1 MGRPA
6 TTVWAYLFALTPRV
20 FVSMSGPLTVPFAVL
35 ALYVDN
41 AWLKALFGGL
51 AIICVL
57 FAGYLVWR
65 HERMRANRADDR
77 VEALEVKLRPGLVF
91 AMGDCCININEGSV
105 RIGVQNPS
113 PISVREARVYM
124 TVPTLGIQGIILSWS
139 SAKEA
144 GEPIDV
150 HHGPHFHTG
159 QIAGVYTDPGG
170 FWIWSGR
177 DCRQVDAGLYPI
189 TLVAKGADIHY
200 AEARTEVV
208 FTAPRS
214 VTARLL

>member
-6 TTVWAYLFALTPRV
+6 TTVWAYLYALIPRV

-41 AWLKALFGGL
+41 AWLKALFGVL
-51 AIICVL
+51 AMICVL

-65 HERMRANRADDR
+65 HERMRANRSDDR

-91 AMGDCCININEGSV
+91 AMGDCCINEGSV

-113 PISVREARVYM
+113 PISVRAARVYM
-124 TVPTLGIQGIILSWS
+124 TIPTLGIQGIILSWS
-139 SAKEA
+139 SAKED

-159 QIAGVYTDPGG
+159 LIAGVYTDPGG

-177 DCRQVDAGLYPI
+177 DYRQVDAGLYSI
-189 TLVAKGADIHY
+189 ALVAKGADIHC
-200 AEARTEVV
+200 AEARMEVV
-208 FTAPRS
+208 FTAPS
-214 VTARLL
+214 SITARLL